1 MRKLV
6 FGISVV
12 AVVTFSV
19 VAASAAFAE
28 EALWL
33 VNGAELVAG
42 VHVPVAITGLLTL
55 TDLKAAGGEAGIHC
69 EGASDGWVG
78 ANGEDEIEQVLQN
91 NELLSGAVEGQDLIE
106 CEVVPGHAGACET
119 SMLADLETVGLPWMT
134 LLELAGTAFVDDI
147 TSLNGE
153 KVVGYMVTCLTI
165 IGEVLDTCTVS
176 LAETTID
183 TGAETLTGLFN
194 EVGVGNCSL
203 GGAESGDVEG
213 EGLFTSTEGTLTV
226 DSP

>member
-12 AVVTFSV
+12 AVFAFSV

-33 VNGAELVAG
+33 VNGAEPAAG
-42 VHVPVAITGLLTL
+42 VHVPTTITGLLFL
-55 TDLKAAGGEAGIHC
+55 TDLKAPGMPLIHC
-69 EGASDGWVG
+69 EGAFDGWVG

-91 NELLSGAVEGQDLIE
+91 NELLPGAVEGQDLIE
-106 CEVVPGHAGACET
+106 CEVVVGSEGPCET
-119 SMLADLETVGLPWMT
+119 SMLADVETVGLPWMT
-134 LLELAGTAFVDDI
+134 LLELVGTAFVDDI

-165 IGEVLDTCTVS
+165 IGEVLDTCTTA
-176 LAETTID
+176 LASATID

-194 EVGVGNCSL
+194 EIGTGNCSL
-203 GGAESGDVEG
+203 GGAEAGDVEG
-213 EGLFTSTEGTLTV
+213 EGLFTSTSGTLTV